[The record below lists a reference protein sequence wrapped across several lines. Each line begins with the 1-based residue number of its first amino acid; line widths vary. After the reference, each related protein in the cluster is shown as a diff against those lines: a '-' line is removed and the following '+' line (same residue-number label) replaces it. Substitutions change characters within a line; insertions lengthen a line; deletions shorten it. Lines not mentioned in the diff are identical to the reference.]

1 MGKRSARSSW
11 FRARSSTLWSER
23 MHFLRTGF
31 LLLIVASA
39 LPLGGCGF
47 RPLYGDR
54 GAEST
59 VNKLADVDVSAP
71 ENDIGRLLKF
81 SLLDRMTDTGYAPA
95 SAAYKL
101 VLSPSAY
108 TEDVAVQQ
116 NAAVTR
122 ANFVLVVPFTLVG
135 ATDGKTLFRSVARSR
150 SSYNRVESEFANLTA
165 AKDAQKRTSEAVADD
180 IKLQLSVFFDRQTS
194 AATASAK

>member
-1 MGKRSARSSW
+1 MQ
-11 FRARSSTLWSER
+11 L
-23 MHFLRTGF
+23 LRTAF
-31 LLLIVASA
+31 VLLIVASA

-54 GAEST
+54 GTEST

-71 ENDIGRLLKF
+71 ENEIGRLLKYG
-81 SLLDRMTDTGYAPA
+81 LLDRITETGYAPA
-95 SAAYKL
+95 NATYKV
-101 VLSPSAY
+101 VLSPTAY

-135 ATDGKTLFRSVARSR
+135 ADGKTLFRSVARSR

-165 AKDAQKRTSEAVADD
+165 AKDAHKRTAEAVADD

-194 AATASAK
+194 TASASAQ